1 MSRDFKFD
9 SNYLNVN
16 TNPKLGPVY
25 TNQNYPGFFIF
36 DHLRRYVMNA
46 FEPNLNLV
54 VNTNKVKQTFNVGM
68 RFMTMDMFIRS
79 DQSNMRK
86 IRYY

>member
-1 MSRDFKFD
+1 
-9 SNYLNVN
+9 
-16 TNPKLGPVY
+16 
-25 TNQNYPGFFIF
+25 
-36 DHLRRYVMNA
+36 MNA

-79 DQSNMRK
+79 DQSTCEKQILSMGCATCLLMSFLKRLTIIK
-86 IRYY
+86 KCLTTIQRYG